1 MLAILPALQKK
12 KNSLPSFSS
21 FSLSLSSSFLPI
33 VPSFLPLFRILLP
46 PPSLFIPF
54 HNERHYGWFWNIC
67 SNDLQQRVRTRSWN
81 VSALIKGTASLQLPE
96 LTSFANT
103 SVFSRMSFFLSSFF
117 SFFLLSFFLSLFL
130 SLPSLFSFFSRTRI
144 IKILLYFAKSRRSLL
159 RFSRKVVPIR

>member
-12 KNSLPSFSS
+12 KNSAKFLFVL
-21 FSLSLSSSFLPI
+21 SLSLSSSFLPI

-117 SFFLLSFFLSLFL
+117 SFFLLSFFLSL
-130 SLPSLFSFFSRTRI
+130 PSLFSFFSRTRI